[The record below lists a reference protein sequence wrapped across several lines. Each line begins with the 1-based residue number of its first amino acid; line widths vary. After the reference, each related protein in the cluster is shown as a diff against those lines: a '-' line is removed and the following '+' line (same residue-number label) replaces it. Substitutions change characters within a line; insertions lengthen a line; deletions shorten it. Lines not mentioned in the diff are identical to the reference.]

1 MRSSGAT
8 DTVSNERSVVPLV
21 GGASSPPRKRPLE
34 VIEIEQG
41 YVCREFRHNPER
53 AAVFSVHDRRMEAM
67 AAASDRL
74 EAKRHPCTLR
84 WDSETS
90 VGDVY
95 WNDLFSTLRVTYS
108 PFLKKWVVVPKG
120 ERYIFGSA
128 SEVKQA
134 FEYGTQAQEQFNF
147 KHLKVQTQD
156 GTVKKTVDHPFLR
169 ESITDPN
176 VKFNRGAAK
185 PDG

>member
-1 MRSSGAT
+1 MRSTGAFN
-8 DTVSNERSVVPLV
+8 TVSDGHALASPA
-21 GGASSPPRKRPLE
+21 GGAAPPPCKQPLE
-34 VIEIEQG
+34 VIEVEQG
-41 YVCREFRHNPER
+41 YVCREFRRNPEK

-74 EAKRHPCTLR
+74 EADRHPCTLR

-90 VGDVY
+90 VGDIY

-108 PFLKKWVVVPKG
+108 PFLRTWVVVPTG

-134 FEYGTQAQEQFNF
+134 FKYGTPAQEQFNF
-147 KHLKVQTQD
+147 QQLQVQTRD
-156 GTVKKTVDHPFLR
+156 GTVKKTVEHPFLR

-176 VKFNRGAAK
+176 VKFNR
-185 PDG
+185 

>member
-1 MRSSGAT
+1 MRSTAAIGI
-8 DTVSNERSVVPLV
+8 VSNGHSIASPV
-21 GGASSPPRKRPLE
+21 GGASPPPRKQPLE

-41 YVCREFRHNPER
+41 YVCREFRHNPEK

-74 EAKRHPCTLR
+74 EADRHPCTLR
-84 WDSETS
+84 WDSESS
-90 VGDVY
+90 VGDIY

-108 PFLKKWVVVPKG
+108 QFLKKWVVVPEG

-147 KHLKVQTQD
+147 KHLEVQTRD
-156 GTVKKTVDHPFLR
+156 GTVKKTVEHPFLR

-176 VKFNRGAAK
+176 MKFNR
-185 PDG
+185 